1 MFTLSLFQTLEL
13 PEEVPKFTNI
23 KQLVLTVFPFDD
35 EDELYWI
42 SYILKAFPL
51 LHKLQL
57 NVSKCFRYGKILE
70 CISKSEIL
78 SFKSFFCFLQLFC
91 PSFIK
96 KSRDVDRN
104 LTECPH
110 RNLKEL
116 EINGFYGNKHE
127 VDLLKYLL
135 ENAVGLKVL
144 VINPYQKVYKG
155 FDNWKYEET
164 SCWYKFSAKCVEWL
178 RSAVPR
184 TVRLDI
190 G

>member
-1 MFTLSLFQTLEL
+1 MFTLYLFQTLEL

-57 NVSKCFRYGKILE
+57 N
-70 CISKSEIL
+70 
-78 SFKSFFCFLQLFC
+78 LFC

-135 ENAVGLKVL
+135 ENAVGLEVL

-164 SCWYKFSAKCVEWL
+164 SCWYKFSTKCVEWL
-178 RSAVPR
+178 HSAVPR